1 MPPSAPA
8 PPSARAAA
16 FVVLDRDTR
25 SIVRGSFGSDERAAR
40 EFDALSDHVYAF
52 AFPEKRARDDAS
64 TSTSTSTSVGG
75 RRVERFTFCLTRED
89 GTRIMGA
96 VRRVGGTRAL
106 ATLGQD
112 PWFEYHARALEGAET
127 EALRVLEETMSTST
141 APSTRVLTREDA
153 LWVYLD
159 RVLGSG
165 APKAGETVAVGLP
178 WTAFAGVATQ
188 SVTLRAPDLKK
199 EFNLGIKFTSL
210 LDVGHVDAV
219 LALFT
224 ALVTERRVVIAGSR
238 LEALS
243 GAVQAANA
251 TLYPLSW
258 QHIFLPILPE
268 SLLDYLTAPMPFLI
282 GLHSS
287 LLPEM
292 RKLPCDDIF
301 LLNLDDGSY
310 TYFEEDFDNMP
321 GGPLTLLRVGLLR
334 ELERTRG
341 QDSQAVARVFR
352 TFFSSV
358 LGPYK
363 QHIKGVVANPPPKDA
378 IIAESLWLD
387 QEEFMRSKHG
397 NVLFAMRG
405 TQMYEVFV
413 RQRLAMCA
421 NVARKTGFVPVGDE
435 IVDFDLE
442 EPDLTFSD
450 LMMRGQA
457 MSAQFASASSH
468 AFSVGSTVFRQ
479 TMQKAKH
486 AYSSSKTIQDMRKA
500 FSAKKAQFTASMSKL
515 REKSSEDLYA
525 NWAEYEGSAK
535 TLNFGADAN
544 GNPPP
549 PQPAA
554 VAPAPPPVVEAPSQT
569 PQQPTP
575 FVPPPAEE
583 TVGVVSKPE
592 LTIPDAR
599 EERVPDENVPPSSE
613 TTSETRVVTDRMRLM
628 SFGDDH
634 DGDANTG
641 KPTGPPPER
650 SVVEPIPNLIDL

>member
-1 MPPSAPA
+1 M
-8 PPSARAAA
+8 
-16 FVVLDRDTR
+16 
-25 SIVRGSFGSDERAAR
+25 
-40 EFDALSDHVYAF
+40 SDHVYAF
-52 AFPEKRARDDAS
+52 AFPERRARDDA
-64 TSTSTSTSVGG
+64 STSTSTSVGG

-89 GTRIMGA
+89 GSRIMGA

-106 ATLGQD
+106 ATLGHD

-127 EALRVLEETMSTST
+127 EALRVLEETMAT
-141 APSTRVLTREDA
+141 ATTTATATTRVLTREDA

-287 LLPEM
+287 LLSEM

-310 TYFEEDFDNMP
+310 TYFEEDFENMP

-457 MSAQFASASSH
+457 MSEQFASASSH
-468 AFSVGSTVFRQ
+468 AFSVGSSVFRQ
-479 TMQKAKH
+479 TMRKAKH

-525 NWAEYEGSAK
+525 KWAEYEGSAK
-535 TLNFGADAN
+535 TLNFGANADA
-544 GNPPP
+544 PPL
-549 PQPAA
+549 QTAA
-554 VAPAPPPVVEAPSQT
+554 IAPTPPPVAEEPSQT
-569 PQQPTP
+569 PRQSASS
-575 FVPPPAEE
+575 VAPPEEE
-583 TVGVVSKPE
+583 TISVSKPE
-592 LTIPDAR
+592 LPIPDAR
-599 EERVPDENVPPSSE
+599 EERVSDENVPPSQ
-613 TTSETRVVTDRMRLM
+613 TSETRVVADMMRLV
-628 SFGDDH
+628 SFDH
-634 DGDANTG
+634 DDDATTG
-641 KPTGPPPER
+641 KPTGPPPRPPPPPADSPKPTER
-650 SVVEPIPNLIDL
+650 SAVEPIPNLIDL